1 MLSLEESF
9 KTYFKF
15 IIKWKNNNSCNRFWE
30 EGHNVIGVE
39 CADEAI
45 NDFFSLNKI
54 PFTSFKSFDS
64 IDGNIFQVWVWGLSK
79 NNFNELV

>member
-1 MLSLEESF
+1 M
-9 KTYFKF
+9 
-15 IIKWKNNNSCNRFWE
+15 KNNNSCNRFWE

-54 PFTSFKSFDS
+54 PFKSFKSFDS
-64 IDGNIFQVWVWGLSK
+64 IDGNIFQV
-79 NNFNELV
+79 